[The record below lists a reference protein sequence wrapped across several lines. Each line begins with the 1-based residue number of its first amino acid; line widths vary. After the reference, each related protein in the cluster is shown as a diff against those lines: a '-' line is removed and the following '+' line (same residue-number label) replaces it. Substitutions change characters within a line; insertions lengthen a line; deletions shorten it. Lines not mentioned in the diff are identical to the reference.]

1 MKKLKHYKNI
11 KKKKE
16 MKEMK
21 EMKKM
26 KKMKKTIKIEEM
38 IKFLYKISQAPGIN
52 LIFKL
57 SFHNLAKL
65 GILKLSINKI
75 NQDSLSLLL

>member
-1 MKKLKHYKNI
+1 MKKPKHNKNI

-16 MKEMK
+16 MKEI
-21 EMKKM
+21 
-26 KKMKKTIKIEEM
+26 KKMKKTIKFKEM

-65 GILKLSINKI
+65 GI
-75 NQDSLSLLL
+75 